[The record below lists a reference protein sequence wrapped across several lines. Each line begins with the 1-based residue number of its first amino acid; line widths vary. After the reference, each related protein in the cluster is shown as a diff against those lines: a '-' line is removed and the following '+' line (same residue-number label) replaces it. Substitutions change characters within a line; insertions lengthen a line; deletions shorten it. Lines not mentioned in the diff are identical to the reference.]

1 LLPIIYRPSWLRRAA
16 LAGRL
21 ELARRRL
28 LAGGATDIVLYLW
41 RYQFS
46 DAISLCEHS
55 LSCYEIDDEYS
66 FSDVDLPND
75 PRELALIRRVDQV
88 IVHSSA
94 LMRKKGGVNP
104 HTALVPNGV
113 GYDAFASRRDE
124 PVDLRPLPHP
134 RVGYIGVIKKQL
146 DLALLVRLA
155 RARPEWSI
163 PMVGPIGNVV
173 GKERALAELSS
184 LPNVRFLG
192 VKPVEDLPAY
202 VQHVDVCLMCY
213 EVNGYT
219 KYVYPLKMHE
229 YLASG
234 RPIVT
239 SPIDA
244 ALEHADVVTV
254 ARSDEEWLQGIELGL
269 ESSSLEQRAVEQRRA
284 RAREYDW
291 DVLAGKVADL
301 MSDRLAGRTLRLEDH
316 PD

>member
-1 LLPIIYRPSWLRRAA
+1 
-16 LAGRL
+16 
-21 ELARRRL
+21 
-28 LAGGATDIVLYLW
+28 
-41 RYQFS
+41 
-46 DAISLCEHS
+46 
-55 LSCYEIDDEYS
+55 
-66 FSDVDLPND
+66 
-75 PRELALIRRVDQV
+75 
-88 IVHSSA
+88 
-94 LMRKKGGVNP
+94 
-104 HTALVPNGV
+104 
-113 GYDAFASRRDE
+113 
-124 PVDLRPLPHP
+124 
-134 RVGYIGVIKKQL
+134 
-146 DLALLVRLA
+146 
-155 RARPEWSI
+155 
-163 PMVGPIGNVV
+163 MVGPIGNVV